1 MVGVEIRMKRI
12 KPKYIIVL
20 LIITFCLLYS
30 LAIHQTFSIKNH
42 FTQWNL
48 NEAEVI
54 STSEELIG
62 NTLFS
67 KDGIYSIYISS
78 GNLKVDKL
86 DWTGIKKEELSVS
99 DDSLKRLFEK
109 KWIDKN
115 AIIEIG
121 VYDANSSNPYTSV
134 TYKYSFFCGHF
145 VVWLYYGDISAFPN
159 CPDSSAYK
167 NNISKLSEQLY
178 FAQSIV

>member
-12 KPKYIIVL
+12 KSKYIIIL
-20 LIITFCLLYS
+20 LIISFCILYS
-30 LAIHQTFSIKNH
+30 LTIHQAFSIKNY

-54 STSEELIG
+54 STSEKLID

-78 GNLKVDKL
+78 GKLKVDKL
-86 DWTGIKKEELSVS
+86 DWTGIKKEEMSVS
-99 DDSLKRLFEK
+99 DDSLKRLFEN
-109 KWIDKN
+109 KWIGKN

-121 VYDANSSNPYTSV
+121 VYDTNDSNPYTSV

-145 VVWLYYGDISAFPN
+145 VVWLYYGDVSAFPN
-159 CPDSSAYK
+159 CPDSSANK
-167 NNISKLSEQLY
+167 DNISKLSDRLY
-178 FAQSIV
+178 FAQSVV